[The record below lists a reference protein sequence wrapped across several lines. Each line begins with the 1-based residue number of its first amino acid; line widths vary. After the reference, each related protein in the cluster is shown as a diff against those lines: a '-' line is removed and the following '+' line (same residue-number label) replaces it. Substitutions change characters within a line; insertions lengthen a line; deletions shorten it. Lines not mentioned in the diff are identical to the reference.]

1 MTLVFLRK
9 RTLTCFPAFWHSGN
23 REVLNGGPNIR
34 RFRRGNLLAVPIS
47 DTSPSAQA
55 LQLQIQRRM
64 PGEQRLLLALE
75 MSLFARELAKERI
88 RREYPEWSDAQ
99 VARELVRLAFLPAP
113 APARFR

>member
-1 MTLVFLRK
+1 MGLEKATTASQGWVQAGSSWGL
-9 RTLTCFPAFWHSGN
+9 
-23 REVLNGGPNIR
+23 NIR
-34 RFRRGNLLAVPIS
+34 PSRHGNILAVPIT

-55 LQLQIQRRM
+55 LQLQIQRAM

-99 VARELVRLAFLPAP
+99 VARELVRLTFLPAP
-113 APARFR
+113 VPARLR

>member
-1 MTLVFLRK
+1 VRRPVQPGWYRL
-9 RTLTCFPAFWHSGN
+9 AAA
-23 REVLNGGPNIR
+23 GGLNIR
-34 RFRRGNLLAVPIS
+34 PSGHGNILPVPIT

-55 LQLQIQRRM
+55 LQLQIQRAM

-99 VARELVRLAFLPAP
+99 VARELVRLTFLPAP
-113 APARFR
+113 VPARLR